1 MWERRQASV
10 PVWSAVP
17 LRKVHSVIA
26 KFFLCITLSPPS
38 TWTNVLNL
46 QVHPS
51 ISVDSA
57 LILKGLQYKP
67 SAWQPLS
74 QACISNIWHLGS
86 VTSDYQSVL
95 KVKNACRGT
104 KNNISSLT
112 RVCVCVCVCART
124 RSVTQSCPTLCDLTN
139 YRPPASSAHGILPA
153 RTQERVV
160 IYYSRGSSRS
170 RDQTGISGISC
181 VGWQILYH
189 WATWES
195 LWFIVKTLYLS
206 SLSHTLI
213 AKYYQM
219 FNIQ

>member
-17 LRKVHSVIA
+17 LRKVHSIIA

-112 RVCVCVCVCART
+112 RVCVCVRAHALNH
-124 RSVTQSCPTLCDLTN
+124 SVMSD
-139 YRPPASSAHGILPA
+139 
-153 RTQERVV
+153 
-160 IYYSRGSSRS
+160 
-170 RDQTGISGISC
+170 
-181 VGWQILYH
+181 
-189 WATWES
+189 S
-195 LWFIVKTLYLS
+195 LWPHKLS
-206 SLSHTLI
+206 PTSLLCPWDFASKNTGEGCHLLLQGIFPIQGSNWHLWHLLRWLADSLPLSHLGITLVYSQDTVPEFFI
-213 AKYYQM
+213 TYSHSKVLPDV
-219 FNIQ
+219 

>member
-17 LRKVHSVIA
+17 LRKVHSIIA

-57 LILKGLQYKP
+57 LILKGLQYKT

-112 RVCVCVCVCART
+112 RVCVCVCAR
-124 RSVTQSCPTLCDLTN
+124 
-139 YRPPASSAHGILPA
+139 A
-153 RTQERVV
+153 RAQ
-160 IYYSRGSSRS
+160 
-170 RDQTGISGISC
+170 
-181 VGWQILYH
+181 
-189 WATWES
+189 
-195 LWFIVKTLYLS
+195 
-206 SLSHTLI
+206 SLSHVRLFVTSQTI
-213 AKYYQM
+213 AHQPPLPMGFCQQEHRRGLSFTTPGDLPDPGIKLASLASPALVGR
-219 FNIQ
+219 FFTTEPPGNHFGL